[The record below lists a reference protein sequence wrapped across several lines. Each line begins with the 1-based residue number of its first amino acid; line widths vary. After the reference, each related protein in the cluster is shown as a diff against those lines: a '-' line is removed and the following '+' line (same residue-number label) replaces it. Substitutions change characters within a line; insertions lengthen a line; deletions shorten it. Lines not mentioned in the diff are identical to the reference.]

1 MYYKLILNFFLG
13 SGSGSSPSRC
23 TDSSRNCR
31 NWATQGYCSYNLYT
45 KTNCKKSCNLCREW
59 LCNIH
64 LFIFLIVNANFTSLS
79 DKEPES
85 APWTLVWKKTLSST
99 FKTPF
104 FGSLREQPTFRDA
117 TGFPAKWH
125 LRNDYRNSILMTR
138 HYPELGSASD
148 WLRQIFRQ
156 SHAKTQTW
164 LVSHHQYGIS
174 ALIFQA
180 PFYGD
185 TSGGVTKCRIFS
197 QVIILVLPKFLV
209 LPKLLL

>member
-31 NWATQGYCSYNLYT
+31 NWAMQGYCSSNLYT

-64 LFIFLIVNANFTSLS
+64 CQR
-79 DKEPES
+79 
-85 APWTLVWKKTLSST
+85 KTLLPCQT
-99 FKTPF
+99 KNLRVLLEHWFGKKRYLALLKLLY

-117 TGFPAKWH
+117 TGFPAKWR

-148 WLRQIFRQ
+148 WLKQIFRQ
-156 SHAKTQTW
+156 SDAKPR
-164 LVSHHQYGIS
+164 HG
-174 ALIFQA
+174 
-180 PFYGD
+180 
-185 TSGGVTKCRIFS
+185 
-197 QVIILVLPKFLV
+197 
-209 LPKLLL
+209 